1 MHVKDI
7 YSGKTMICM
16 KRVRHKKDSIMLC
29 KIEHAI
35 DASVPYLLVAL
46 LIITSIDMFYAEM
59 AEAYANQIELIDE
72 LVISLFLIDLV
83 FKYRRARSIPEFF
96 KSHWIDIIAVIPF
109 YMMFRLVDEFV
120 LTSELVKE
128 SQQTIHIVEGVEKE
142 AVTAAR
148 DAKEIKVVA
157 RSEKMLREV
166 RILSR
171 VPKLA
176 KAAGF
181 FENPKHVRN
190 S

>member
-1 MHVKDI
+1 
-7 YSGKTMICM
+7 M
-16 KRVRHKKDSIMLC
+16 KRARHKKDSSMLC

-35 DASVPYLLVAL
+35 DTSVPYLLVAL
-46 LIITSIDMFYAEM
+46 LIITSIDLFYAEM
-59 AEAYANQIELIDE
+59 AEQYAFQIELIDE
-72 LVISLFLIDLV
+72 IIISMFIIDLA
-83 FKYRRARSIPEFF
+83 FKYRRAKSVPEFV
-96 KSHWIDIIAVIPF
+96 KSNWIDIIAVIPF
-109 YMMFRLVDEFV
+109 YMMFRLVDEFI

-142 AVTAAR
+142 AASAAR
-148 DAKEIKVVA
+148 DAKEVKTVA

-171 VPKLA
+171 TPKLA
-176 KAAGF
+176 KAVSF